1 MTSRWGNTCNIHQLE
16 NRKSNHSHKL
26 EKIGFEQFGLF
37 PVTAK
42 AKLTNRSWSG
52 CWSCW
57 TCTYGHNNK
66 TCMCA
71 RLNYLLTVRALSS
84 CGDCLYPSFDL
95 LSNPS
100 IHPRV
105 LGVSTIFSKTCHTHY
120 CISVKKHF
128 LWSVEADKVFPCFL
142 AKYISTYL
150 AFSIRKRGPPES
162 FWQESFPVFS
172 VSLAH
177 MWMLNSDRLK
187 SIHLL

>member
-16 NRKSNHSHKL
+16 RRRSSHVHKL

-66 TCMCA
+66 TWWMCA

-84 CGDCLYPSFDL
+84 RGDCLYPSFDF
-95 LSNPS
+95 LSNS
-100 IHPRV
+100 GIYPRI

-120 CISVKKHF
+120 CISAKKTIYDGHEVKFF
-128 LWSVEADKVFPCFL
+128 LCFL
-142 AKYISTYL
+142 AKYIFILPSIFRQKERSSRIIL
-150 AFSIRKRGPPES
+150 AGVFPRILSIIRTHVDAK
-162 FWQESFPVFS
+162 
-172 VSLAH
+172 
-177 MWMLNSDRLK
+177 
-187 SIHLL
+187 